1 MSAASVVP
9 AAPKG
14 AAPTLGEVLG
24 LACDLCLT
32 EGRLVL
38 VGSLGE
44 EGRWRSFRVCLSCR
58 SSWEVRPDGVEVLVR
73 EERARY
79 VAESCPEVYASP
91 PAELLA
97 QVRGLFPEGVWLC
110 VQWWCPPVLE
120 VSVWQV
126 SGKYRWVTLE
136 VLPA

>member
-1 MSAASVVP
+1 M
-9 AAPKG
+9 
-14 AAPTLGEVLG
+14 GEVLG

-58 SSWEVRPDGVEVLVR
+58 SCWEVRPDGVEVLVR

-79 VAESCPEVYASP
+79 VAEPCEVEYCTSP

-97 QVRGLFPEGVWLC
+97 QVRGLFPEGLWLC
-110 VQWWCPPVLE
+110 VQWWSPPVLE

>member
-14 AAPTLGEVLG
+14 AASGSTLG
-24 LACDLCLT
+24 
-32 EGRLVL
+32 
-38 VGSLGE
+38 
-44 EGRWRSFRVCLSCR
+44 
-58 SSWEVRPDGVEVLVR
+58 EVLVR
-73 EERARY
+73 EERAKY
-79 VAESCPEVYASP
+79 LAESCQEVYASP

-97 QVRGLFPEGVWLC
+97 LVRGLFPEGVWLS